1 MEDRCVLWQSAKR
14 ILGRVQKEKAM
25 KKTILNIT
33 IISLF
38 AALMISCGWKPEVD
52 AVPITEPWSAMNLP
66 VKENAVVWKSEPK
79 EFRAVHKEDKKT
91 MTKNYTEAL
100 KTQGWQLVKF
110 DESGDRYYVEM
121 SKAEEKLNLE
131 FYDFNTTGVVI
142 RK

>member
-1 MEDRCVLWQSAKR
+1 
-14 ILGRVQKEKAM
+14 M

-52 AVPITEPWSAMNLP
+52 AVPLTAPWTAMNLP
-66 VKENAVVWKSEPK
+66 VKENAVVWKSEPN

-91 MTKNYTEAL
+91 VTKNYTEAL
-100 KTQGWQLVKF
+100 KTQGWQLGKF

-121 SKAEEKLNLE
+121 SKESEKLNLE